1 MKRGTLEI
9 GRPISRGAVQ
19 KSFRGLG
26 VALLGLAAMLVS
38 ACSEENDF
46 GGIGEGGGGGTTTMD
61 LRQVSVEGAN
71 GSSTSPVVQTMSG
84 ANNGRFHVQWDVRSV
99 GGGGEP
105 TYRVKFTL
113 VSVSGANAGQG
124 IDILNNRNCDVG
136 VDTGC
141 AQGMNRLA
149 CDFDPTSN
157 GTRMR
162 CPAGSAGQSTG
173 GTVSNVG
180 QFFAESVGLPGTY
193 RVRVQTCAGFPS
205 VCAERDVPVVFQ

>member
-1 MKRGTLEI
+1 MENGSLKF
-9 GRPISRGAVQ
+9 GRPISRGTVQ

-26 VALLGLAAMLVS
+26 AVLLGLAAMLVS
-38 ACSEENDF
+38 ACSDENDF
-46 GGIGEGGGGGTTTMD
+46 GGLGAGGGDGTTTMD
-61 LRQVSVEGAN
+61 LRQVSVEGTN

-113 VSVSGANAGQG
+113 VSVSGANAGQTL
-124 IDILNNRNCDVG
+124 DILNNRNCDVG

-149 CDFDPTSN
+149 CDFDPASN

-162 CPAGSAGQSTG
+162 CPAGSQGQNDG

-180 QFFAESVGLPGTY
+180 QFFAQAVGLPGTY